1 MQPAERVDWLN
12 FCPHHLG
19 SAAGPT
25 AGCHPAQIRL
35 GLYSVYVRLSA
46 DHSPPQLRRK
56 LSKLKKKDSD
66 KNSSHIYM
74 KMFSALLCI
83 LKKRP
88 CDCLPLFH
96 VSQSV
101 NGTTACYTSLLRIPS
116 LAQKLLIAHCSAK
129 SRLNLD
135 PKQKRH
141 GRSLHGKSLI

>member
-56 LSKLKKKDSD
+56 LSKFQKKDSD
-66 KNSSHIYM
+66 KAHHIFTW
-74 KMFSALLCI
+74 KCFLRCFAFW
-83 LKKRP
+83 RR
-88 CDCLPLFH
+88 DCLPLFH

-135 PKQKRH
+135 LKQKRH
-141 GRSLHGKSLI
+141 GRFLHGKSLI